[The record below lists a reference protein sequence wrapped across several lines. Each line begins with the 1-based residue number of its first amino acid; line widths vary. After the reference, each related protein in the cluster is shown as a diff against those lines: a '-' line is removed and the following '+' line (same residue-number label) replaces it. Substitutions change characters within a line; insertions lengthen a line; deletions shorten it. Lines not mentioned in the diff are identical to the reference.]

1 MVRKANKSLKDWVA
15 FIKKVQ
21 KEEKLSY
28 PDAMKRAKVRKDK
41 GEKWKIG
48 GRMDL
53 DKDGNPIDKY
63 GNRIDKDGKPIK
75 DVTVISSDVNNEKKE
90 VDDPAKVSSPG
101 TEDETSSSVSDKVTE
116 LFDKTRESVSN
127 VLSLNTEN
135 DPINKENSKISELKS
150 GGKKHKTSKNH
161 KSAKNH
167 KTSKRRHHTAKK
179 HKAGRRK
186 TCHKK

>member
-48 GRMDL
+48 GGIFTDETDET
-53 DKDGNPIDKY
+53 DKNGKIIPGKIDEEEFQNNKEQ
-63 GNRIDKDGKPIK
+63 
-75 DVTVISSDVNNEKKE
+75 VTVFTGITKMAKDAANNFSNVIKGDIDNNPNKTDLTINEKPVNE
-90 VDDPAKVSSPG
+90 
-101 TEDETSSSVSDKVTE
+101 E
-116 LFDKTRESVSN
+116 
-127 VLSLNTEN
+127 
-135 DPINKENSKISELKS
+135 DPITKPNIPGLRSTT

-167 KTSKRRHHTAKK
+167 KTSKKRHHTAKK